1 MIRLLAFV
9 LAIGAALPAAAGEVR
24 FGVFVGNNE
33 GASSELPLIFAV
45 ADAKKMRD
53 LFVEYGDM
61 RAQDAT
67 LLIEAPR
74 RQVETS
80 LKQLQGKIAS
90 AQSDG
95 DHATLVFYYSGHG
108 DDAALH
114 LGPTRIAHEELR
126 SWIDATGADVR
137 IAMLDACHS
146 GGAIRAKGGS
156 RGPDLKWAVNYQETR
171 GTAVLTSSAASELS
185 QESAEVGGGFF
196 THYLHT
202 ALLGAADYNRDGEVS
217 LDEAK
222 SYVHGETVF
231 GTRDAIA
238 AQTPGYDTDLVGTGH
253 LTLTKLES
261 ANAHL
266 SFHGTM
272 DGVYAIWDD
281 QRKRYVAEV
290 SGDQPL
296 EVAVRPGTY
305 YVHKRMPG
313 WVDEARYNV
322 RRGETLA
329 VLSEDFV
336 SVAYEDTAARGELE
350 KQVRRANLP
359 DLSLRMAF
367 GGRAWG
373 DIYAEQYVP
382 THGVIGIEAR
392 FLKTGRTWFAFDV
405 LNGAGVGTLN
415 FEELGEK
422 RVTVGSTSGGASV
435 GFVTRPALFRA
446 GIGGKAEVIG
456 VRRTFPDGTAD
467 PQSTTSVAVGP
478 TAFLGL
484 YRGRFSL
491 DLVSSLMIMPISWD
505 GLDKRPVFWEPLLA
519 VGYRF

>member
-1 MIRLLAFV
+1 MTKILPILAALF
-9 LAIGAALPAAAGEVR
+9 LALPASAAEVR

-33 GASSELPLIFAV
+33 GASSEMPLVFAV
-45 ADAKKMRD
+45 SDAKKMRD

-61 RAQDAT
+61 RSNNAT
-67 LLIEAPR
+67 LLVEAPR
-74 RQVETS
+74 RQVETA
-80 LKQLQGKIAS
+80 LKQLQGKIAN
-90 AQSDG
+90 AQANG
-95 DHATLVFYYSGHG
+95 DHTTLIFYYSGHG
-108 DDAALH
+108 DDAAMH
-114 LGPTRIAHEELR
+114 LGPTRMGHEELR
-126 SWIDATGADVR
+126 TWIDGTNADVR

-146 GGAIRAKGGS
+146 GGALRAKGGS
-156 RGPDLKWAVNYQETR
+156 RGPDLKWAVQYQETR

-231 GTRDAIA
+231 GTRDTLS
-238 AQTPGYDTDLVGTGH
+238 AQTPGYDTDLIGTGH

-266 SFHGTM
+266 SFQGTM

-296 EVAVRPGTY
+296 EVAIRPGTY

-322 RRGETLA
+322 RRGETLS
-329 VLSEDFV
+329 VLQEDFV

-359 DLSLRMAF
+359 DLSLRMSF

-373 DIYAEQYVP
+373 GIYSEQYVP
-382 THGVIGIEAR
+382 THGLIGVEAR
-392 FLKTGRTWFAFDV
+392 FIRTGRTWFAFDV
-405 LNGAGVGTLN
+405 LNGAGTGTLN
-415 FEELGEK
+415 FPELGEK
-422 RVTVGSTSGGASV
+422 QVTVGSTSGGASI
-435 GFVTRPALFRA
+435 GFVTRPALFRLGA
-446 GIGGKAEVIG
+446 GGKAEVIG
-456 VRRTFPDGTAD
+456 VRRTFLDDSAG

-491 DLVSSLMIMPISWD
+491 DLVTSFMIQPVAWD
-505 GLDKRPVFWEPLLA
+505 GLDERPVFWEPLLA